1 METPMKT
8 WNAELPPAADNP
20 CMEKYITP
28 SSVFLDLETSGF
40 SSARNQI
47 YMIGYAFQTD
57 RKICIT
63 QLFAETLSEEKQV
76 ISAFLEFLTRYDTLI
91 TFNGTG
97 FDIPFLKSRCALFHL
112 PENLDTFRHIDIYK
126 QISICRNI
134 LKLPNLKQKTLEKFL
149 DISRDDVCS
158 GKNLISVWSEYT
170 KQPSEESCKFL
181 KLHNYEDVAGM
192 IPLLSLLSYPCF
204 LEGNFQVSSWQQQD
218 WESWEGTAG
227 KELILTLNLE
237 LPVPKPFSCTEG
249 EIYLKGDRNQIKL
262 RVPLYTGELK
272 YFYPNFKDYYY
283 LPVEDM
289 AVHKSLA
296 SFVDRNYRTQASAA
310 TCYSKKSG
318 RFLPQYRELFS
329 PALKKSYQD
338 KVSWFELTEEFTDSE
353 ENLRQYALHLLESLV

>member
-8 WNAELPPAADNP
+8 WNAELPSAADSP

-28 SSVFLDLETSGF
+28 SSVFLDLETTGF

-57 RKICIT
+57 RKMCIT
-63 QLFAETLSEEKQV
+63 QLFAETPSEEKQV

-97 FDIPFLKSRCALFHL
+97 FDIPFLKSRCAHFHL
-112 PENLDTFRHIDIYK
+112 PETLDTFRHIDIYK
-126 QISICRNI
+126 QISICRKI

-158 GKNLISVWSEYT
+158 GKDLISVWSEYT

-192 IPLLSLLSYPCF
+192 IPLLSLLSYSCF

-218 WESWEGTAG
+218 WESWEGAAG

-249 EIYLKGDRNQIKL
+249 EIYLRGDRNQIKL

-338 KVSWFELTEEFTDSE
+338 KVFWFELTEEFTDSK